1 MIEWKQNDNN
11 LWFNT
16 CNKSCM
22 ECERFIWEKCN
33 YSCVQQKG
41 WDCEECIYSKNGTV
55 ANRGKCEHCTVDS
68 KNLQGKPSQYREK
81 DK

>member
-1 MIEWKQNDNN
+1 MK
-11 LWFNT
+11 
-16 CNKSCM
+16 K
-22 ECERFIWEKCN
+22 
-33 YSCVQQKG
+33 Y
-41 WDCEECIYSKNGTV
+41 DCKNCIHSKKRTV